1 MWSHEGQ
8 TTSDRWSKV
17 VWAIGS
23 SHLSERMLI
32 HNVGSDTQ
40 KVTDRKLKS
49 ETGTTSMF
57 FSFNFVRVSGV
68 EPEVE
73 VKGRVNAPVNSLWT
87 EMLLNLGW
95 PAGRIGPMTLHINN
109 HKPGGQTRSESSDKV
124 SWWRQ
129 KAAAGWRQRQLT
141 QSARL
146 IFFSNSKKQ
155 THKTTSEM
163 LKPRRKTPNQL
174 LCVFLCRLQPIR
186 HRDLKMLQDLFSC
199 RVLGRCR
206 INRTEIKEE
215 AGHKSESGISLEE
228 ETLNSER
235 NSQTQISQLLRTA
248 HWDSFSFSWSGR

>member
-1 MWSHEGQ
+1 MWSHAGQ

-68 EPEVE
+68 E
-73 VKGRVNAPVNSLWT
+73 
-87 EMLLNLGW
+87 MLLNLGW
-95 PAGRIGPMTLHINN
+95 PAGQIGPMTLHINN

-141 QSARL
+141 QSARR

-186 HRDLKMLQDLFSC
+186 HRDLKMLQDFSC

-248 HWDSFSFSWSGR
+248 HWDSFSFSWPGR